1 MKRFDEILKDVKD
14 LDYACPKC
22 GDGRVPRRLLS
33 QNDEGQECIAWVCNC
48 GYRQESYTR
57 GYKDDS
63 YSLNDLTES
72 EIERLRVALTK
83 RCGATVDK
91 WIDGLRG
98 TSFRST
104 DNIHLS
110 YVLNYGGN
118 ALLQIFGRTW
128 KGNLADY
135 KETSMVSTVKEGE

>member
-22 GDGRVPRRLLS
+22 GDGREPRRLLS
-33 QNDEGQECIAWVCNC
+33 QNDEGQECIAWVCDC
-48 GYRQESYTR
+48 GYRQESYTM
-57 GYKDDS
+57 GYKDDF
-63 YSLNDLTES
+63 YSFNDFTES
-72 EIERLRVALTK
+72 EVELLRAELIK
-83 RCGATVDK
+83 RCEAAADK
-91 WIDGLRG
+91 WIGGLRG

-118 ALLQIFGRTW
+118 ALLQIFGRTR

-135 KETSMVSTVKEGE
+135 KETSMVSTVREG